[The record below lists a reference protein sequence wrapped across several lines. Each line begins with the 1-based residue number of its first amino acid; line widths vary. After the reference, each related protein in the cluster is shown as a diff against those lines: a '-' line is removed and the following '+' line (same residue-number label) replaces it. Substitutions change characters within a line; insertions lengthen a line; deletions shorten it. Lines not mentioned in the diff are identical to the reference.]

1 MALHLHGIIRGKQ
14 IELERETGIPSG
26 SPVVVR
32 VEPGGLSLEEKRR
45 LVDALCGVW
54 AGDNSIKNLFAEIE
68 RSRAVISPREI
79 NFDAAS

>member
-26 SPVVVR
+26 SL
-32 VEPGGLSLEEKRR
+32 VEPGGLSLDEKRR

-54 AGDNSIKNLFAEIE
+54 ASDNSIKTLFSEIE
-68 RSRAVISPREI
+68 KSRAVM
-79 NFDAAS
+79 N